1 MKKYLILLFAAFA
14 LTFTS
19 CEKGTDPGATATQD
33 MSGEWWVT
41 ATYKNSAGATRK
53 YGPFEMYTY
62 NTAANTPKEMWLD
75 DQGNFWL
82 YKIKVNLDYTN
93 KLFTANAAANTA
105 IYKGAVYDITMNVT
119 EGKVLKNA
127 AKTPSGMPADSISY
141 TIEFSDD
148 PGTLYHIGGFRR
160 TGFPEDD
167 F

>member
-19 CEKGTDPGATATQD
+19 CEKETDPGATATQD

-41 ATYKNSAGATRK
+41 ATYPNSNGGTST
-53 YGPFEMYTY
+53 YGPFEISTY
-62 NTAANTPKEMWLD
+62 NTAANLPTEMWID
-75 DQGNFWL
+75 DMANFWPF
-82 YKIKVNLDYTN
+82 KIKVNTDYTN
-93 KLFTANAAANTA
+93 KLFTATDAANTA
-105 IYKGAVYDITMNVT
+105 IYKGAVYDITIKIT
-119 EGKVLKNA
+119 DGKVLKGA

-141 TIEFSDD
+141 TAEFSDD